1 MSNSFAT
8 DSGDIIRA
16 FPFVTPVQI
25 SPPTAWQAHAVKL
38 LAALFIL
45 SLPFKLATVHIA
57 AILLAASLISA
68 KQSELHA
75 APARLYLGATLP
87 WLIPVLVATAWHYFA
102 PLTVE
107 PSFAEAVKAVARIL
121 LLGLAWAVMLE
132 RGWLS
137 VRFAVKL
144 SMITVAAVILSG
156 YYDLYNHWSA
166 GTAPNWNHRIS
177 GAVYHP
183 NALGLFMALGIV
195 LSAALL
201 RTRHAGPW
209 PWLLIILAL
218 PILWA
223 TGSRGSLI
231 GTLAGL
237 LCLVAYTNVRHL
249 ALLASIA
256 ASVWAA
262 EALEII
268 DFQRAGSDVTR
279 RALLELAI
287 AKWREAPW
295 FGWGVGTFP
304 FLEGNRWRTGTHNVL
319 LDMGV
324 SVGVFAVLGWLYSTL
339 RLLGGLITR
348 RNEAVRG
355 PLAMLVTLLAA
366 GMVDYTLLTS
376 SLYQGL
382 WVLIAVHACWAISP
396 FTSTARAMPANP
408 LPVGSPQPQKLQ

>member
-1 MSNSFAT
+1 MHTAQ
-8 DSGDIIRA
+8 A
-16 FPFVTPVQI
+16 
-25 SPPTAWQAHAVKL
+25 PTWQAHAIKL
-38 LAALFIL
+38 LAALFII

-57 AILLAASLISA
+57 AALLAASLISA
-68 KQSELHA
+68 KPTELNTR
-75 APARLYLGATLP
+75 PARLYLAATLP
-87 WLIPVLVATAWHYFA
+87 WLTPILIASAWHYFA
-102 PLTVE
+102 PLAVE
-107 PSFAEAVKAVARIL
+107 PDFAEAVKAVARIL
-121 LLGLAWAVMLE
+121 FLGLAWVVMLE

-137 VRFAVKL
+137 TRFAV
-144 SMITVAAVILSG
+144 SFAMIAIAAVILSG

-166 GTAPNWNHRIS
+166 GKTPNWNRRIS
-177 GAVYHP
+177 GAIYHP

-201 RTRHAGPW
+201 RAKQAGLW
-209 PWLLIILAL
+209 PWLMIILAL

-237 LCLVAYTNVRHL
+237 LCLVSYTNIRHL
-249 ALLASIA
+249 ALLLAIV

-262 EALEII
+262 EALDII
-268 DFQRAGSDVTR
+268 DFQRKGSDTAR

-304 FLEGNRWRTGTHNVL
+304 FLEGNRWKTGTHNVL

-324 SVGVFAVLGWLYSTL
+324 SVGIFAVIGWLYSTL
-339 RLLGGLITR
+339 RLLAGLVAAR
-348 RNEAVRG
+348 AEAARSALA
-355 PLAMLVTLLAA
+355 PLAVLLAA
-366 GMVDYTLLTS
+366 GLVDYTLLTS

-382 WVLIAVHACWAISP
+382 WVLITVHACWAVAHHP
-396 FTSTARAMPANP
+396 TT
-408 LPVGSPQPQKLQ
+408 

>member
-1 MSNSFAT
+1 M
-8 DSGDIIRA
+8 
-16 FPFVTPVQI
+16 QI

-57 AILLAASLISA
+57 AVLLAASLISA

-75 APARLYLGATLP
+75 APARLYLGTTLP

-156 YYDLYNHWSA
+156 YYDLYNHWSV
-166 GTAPNWNHRIS
+166 GKAPNWSLRIS
-177 GAVYHP
+177 GAIYHP

-201 RTRHAGPW
+201 RARQAGLW
-209 PWLLIILAL
+209 PWLIIILAL

-237 LCLVAYTNVRHL
+237 LCLVSYTNIRHL
-249 ALLASIA
+249 ALLLAIS

-262 EALEII
+262 ESLDII
-268 DFQRAGSDVTR
+268 DFQRKGSDTER

-287 AKWREAPW
+287 VKWREAPW

-304 FLEGNRWRTGTHNVL
+304 FLEGNRGKTGTHNVL

-324 SVGVFAVLGWLYSTL
+324 SVGIFAVLGWLYSTS
-339 RLLGGLITR
+339 RLL
-348 RNEAVRG
+348 VRLVIEGQPKNSG
-355 PLAMLVTLLAA
+355 PLAMLVALLAT

-382 WVLIAVHACWAISP
+382 WVLVTVHISWTL
-396 FTSTARAMPANP
+396 TSNQREQNTAH
-408 LPVGSPQPQKLQ
+408 SPR